1 MVRIP
6 VASQADPPPR
16 SAVGGDPAG
25 TSDWDAYEPV
35 NFWMQRSLS
44 LMRISAIGRGS
55 ISSFLKVAVDIAW
68 VLACAAL
75 GFIWIVTAVA
85 VFSMITGGH
94 IAMFEHIDVSQP
106 GGIVRWTVQWSIAC
120 IGAMIVCA
128 YLRGVFE
135 TLING
140 DPFVPDNA
148 RRLRAIAIVLAV
160 LELVR
165 MTISLIVQIVLGAF
179 GVASTASGAA
189 PAIGVQL
196 NLSVWFSVLTLVV
209 LAQVFSEGAALR
221 EEQKMTI

>member
-1 MVRIP
+1 
-6 VASQADPPPR
+6 
-16 SAVGGDPAG
+16 
-25 TSDWDAYEPV
+25 
-35 NFWMQRSLS
+35 MQRSET

-94 IAMFEHIDVSQP
+94 MAMFAHIDISRP
-106 GGIVRWTVQWSIAC
+106 GGIVRWTLQWSIAC

-148 RRLRAIAIVLAV
+148 RRLRAIAVVLAV
-160 LELVR
+160 LEVVR

-179 GVASTASGAA
+179 GVATTDGAA
-189 PAIGVQL
+189 PIAVSL